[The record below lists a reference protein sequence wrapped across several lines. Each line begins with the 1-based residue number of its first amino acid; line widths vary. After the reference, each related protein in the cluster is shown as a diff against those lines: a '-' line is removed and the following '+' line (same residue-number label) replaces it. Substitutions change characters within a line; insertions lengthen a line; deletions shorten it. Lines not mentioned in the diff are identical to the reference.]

1 MPSAERTNSAGTM
14 LAFYIAGRS
23 CAVSVCSMRTFSKAY
38 GLAGAR
44 VGYAIAHA
52 DLAAAFDKIRNHF
65 GLSRISQAGALAALE
80 DHDWL
85 QQVVQ
90 KVGAGRK
97 RIEAIAVANGLKPLP
112 SATNFVTIDCGRGG
126 DYARALLAELLE
138 RDVFVRMPSM
148 APADRCIRVGVGTEK
163 ELTHFEEVL
172 PAALLAATKS
182 ITTAVAAADGVS
194 GQQCRSKL

>member
-1 MPSAERTNSAGTM
+1 
-14 LAFYIAGRS
+14 
-23 CAVSVCSMRTFSKAY
+23 MRTFSKAY

-52 DLAAAFDKIRNHF
+52 DLATAFDKIRNHF

-90 KVGAGRK
+90 KVEAGRK
-97 RIEAIAVANGLKPLP
+97 RIEAVAVANGLRPLP

-126 DYARALLAELLE
+126 EFARALLAELLQH
-138 RDVFVRMPSM
+138 DVFIRMPSM
-148 APADRCIRVGVGTEK
+148 APADRCIRVGVGTEE

-172 PAALLAATKS
+172 PAALLAATNS
-182 ITTAVAAADGVS
+182 TTSAAAAAAEVS